1 MKWHDPNRFAYSNL
15 SWLNI
20 LFTYFFLF
28 IVKSVRLF
36 QRENHSIIF
45 NFKSAGMFI
54 EIEAEVILF
63 TLGNSICITPETL
76 SYLLIHVQKYVL
88 SHSQHTIKI
97 SSFINKIWYSIEQS
111 GFLNFWYLKKLSAQN
126 NNEIIFSRI
135 SLFSELPTNIYK
147 SSPNDKIQWADSQ

>member
-54 EIEAEVILF
+54 EIEAEIILF
-63 TLGNSICITPETL
+63 TLGNSICIIPETL

-88 SHSQHTIKI
+88 SHSQNTIKI
-97 SSFINKIWYSIEQS
+97 SSFINKIRYSIEQS

-126 NNEIIFSRI
+126 NNEIIFS
-135 SLFSELPTNIYK
+135 SYFSFLGITHKHLQIA
-147 SSPNDKIQWADSQ
+147 PNDQIQWADSQ